1 MNIYDF
7 GMQMEKDGENFYREL
22 AAASKIAGLK
32 KIFGMLADEEVE
44 HFRVLKQ
51 MKLQN
56 SQAQLPETHILT
68 DVKNIFIDMKEEA
81 GDLHIDTTVDTDAF
95 RKARDIEQKSIDF
108 YLEKAEEAE
117 DAAVKNILIRL
128 ARMEEKHRNIMQNLV
143 DFVSRPEPGHWLENA
158 EWHHLE
164 EY

>member
-7 GMQMEKDGENFYREL
+7 AMQMEKDGENYYRQL

-51 MKLQN
+51 MQQQN
-56 SQAQLPETHILT
+56 SQARLAESHILT
-68 DVKNIFIDMKEEA
+68 DVKNIFVDMKEEP
-81 GDLHIDTTVDTDAF
+81 GDLHVDTTADTEAY

-117 DAAVKNILIRL
+117 NQAVKNLFIRL

-143 DFVSRPEPGHWLENA
+143 DFVSRSEPGHWLENA

>member
-7 GMQMEKDGENFYREL
+7 AMQMEKDGENYYRQL
-22 AAASKIAGLK
+22 AAASKIAGLE

-51 MKLQN
+51 MQQEN
-56 SQAQLPETHILT
+56 SQAQLAESHILA
-68 DVKNIFIDMKEEA
+68 DVKNIFVDMKEKP
-81 GDLHIDTTVDTDAF
+81 GDLHVDTTADTEAF

-117 DAAVKNILIRL
+117 NQAVKNLFIRL
-128 ARMEEKHRNIMQNLV
+128 ARMEERHRNIMQNLV

>member
-51 MKLQN
+51 MKQQN

>member
-7 GMQMEKDGENFYREL
+7 AMQMEKDGENYYREL
-22 AAASKIAGLK
+22 AAAITIAGLK

-44 HFRVLKQ
+44 HFRVLQ
-51 MKLQN
+51 RMKEQN
-56 SQAQLPETHILT
+56 SEIQFPQTHILT
-68 DVKNIFIDMKEEA
+68 DVKNIFIGMKEEPT
-81 GDLHIDTTVDTDAF
+81 DLHIDTRADTEAF

-108 YLEKAEEAE
+108 YLEKAEEA
-117 DAAVKNILIRL
+117 DDVMVKNLLIRL
-128 ARMEEKHRNIMQNLV
+128 ARMEETHRNIMQNLV